1 MTVQGI
7 RDEVRIEEATS
18 GSGEP
23 TRVDGFEGGFREL
36 LERVR
41 PGAADRERDRVLL
54 YDEVA
59 ELRRLGFTRLRLPV
73 AAGGAGLGLEEFFGR
88 LIDLAA
94 ADPSLAHLYRGH
106 IAFVEGLLFDGVGS
120 GRALDSHEEG
130 WVARIA
136 AGDLIGNA
144 QSERQETAD
153 ITTVLE
159 RDGDAVFVTGR
170 KYYTTGSIYAD
181 WIHLSA
187 LDGEER
193 VGITV
198 DASHPGVR
206 SIDDWD
212 GFGQTLTGSGTT
224 TFDRVPVDPDDIVE
238 HGEDAARG
246 HHLAAV
252 FQLVLLAVAAGIAE
266 SALHDTVDFVRPRRR
281 TFGSAGETKPS
292 QDPLVQATIGGLS
305 ASAHAARS
313 LVLAEARALD
323 AVRARR
329 LAGEAGEHDSRDAL
343 LDVFRLQQVVL
354 PLVLGG
360 LTELFEV
367 GGASAVG
374 RGFALDRHW
383 RNARTVASHNPAVQ
397 RKRALGQFELD
408 GTLPEWRAP
417 GKAADAE
424 TEPVAKATSEATSEE
439 ASA

>member
-1 MTVQGI
+1 MTVHGI
-7 RDEVRIEEATS
+7 RDEVRIEEETDGRAAHPART
-18 GSGEP
+18 
-23 TRVDGFEGGFREL
+23 DGFDDAFRAL

-59 ELRRLGFTRLRLPV
+59 ELRRLGFTSLRLP
-73 AAGGAGLGLEEFFGR
+73 AELGGAGLGLEDFFDR
-88 LIDLAA
+88 LIDLAS

-106 IAFVEGLLFDGVGS
+106 IAFVEGLRYDGIDS
-120 GRALDSHEEG
+120 GRPLDDHEAA
-130 WVARIA
+130 WVTRIA

-153 ITTVLE
+153 LTTTIE
-159 RDGDAVFVTGR
+159 RDGDDVFVTGT

-187 LDGEER
+187 LDGDDR

-212 GFGQTLTGSGTT
+212 GFGQLLTGSGTT
-224 TFDRVPVDPDDIVE
+224 TFDRVPVHPGDIVVR
-238 HGEDAARG
+238 GEDEGRG

-252 FQLVLLAVAAGIAE
+252 FQLVLLAVVAGIADA
-266 SALHDTVDFVRPRRR
+266 ALRDTVAFVRPRRR
-281 TFGSAGETKPS
+281 IFGSAGETLPRL
-292 QDPLVQATIGGLS
+292 DPLVQATVGELS
-305 ASAHAARS
+305 ATAHAARS
-313 LVLAEARALD
+313 LVLAEARKLD
-323 AVRARR
+323 AVLVRR
-329 LAGEAGEHDSRDAL
+329 ETGDVTAGDLRDAM
-343 LDVFRLQQVVL
+343 LDVFRLQQIVL
-354 PLVLGG
+354 PLVLGA

-397 RKRALGQFELD
+397 RKRAIGLFELE

-417 GKAADAE
+417 GRSATAE
-424 TEPVAKATSEATSEE
+424 SVTAESAQE